1 LKGVVGGIQL
11 KRQRMIA
18 EFFGSRLGWPSH
30 ALVPTMLAAA
40 AEGVM
45 QAAQTQWSQQ
55 GGNTDL
61 ATAMSESLAVLE
73 RAMGRSDPRTWR

>member
-1 LKGVVGGIQL
+1 MLKGVVGGIQL

-18 EFFGSRLGWPSH
+18 EFFGSRLSMPSS

-45 QAAQTQWSQQ
+45 QAAQTQWFVQ
-55 GGNTDL
+55 GGDADL
-61 ATAMSESLAVLE
+61 ATTMSESFTVLE
-73 RAMGRSDPRTWR
+73 RGLRPDPT